1 MKLEQKSKKS
11 FDIDIIAQGK
21 SIKKSN
27 GVLNGIIDSSENDIN
42 LQI

>member
-1 MKLEQKSKKS
+1 LRLEEKSKKS

-21 SIKKSN
+21 SLKKYN
-27 GVLNGIIDSSENDIN
+27 GVLNGVIDSSENDIN